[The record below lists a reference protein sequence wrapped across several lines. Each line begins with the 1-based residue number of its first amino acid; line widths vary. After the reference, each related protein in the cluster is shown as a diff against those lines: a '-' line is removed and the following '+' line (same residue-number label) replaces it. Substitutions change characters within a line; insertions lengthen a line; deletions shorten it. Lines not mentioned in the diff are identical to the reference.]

1 MSRLDFELEELR
13 KAKKER
19 EKARKGSNVDKAI
32 RKEEAVMQA
41 RQSLQDQPM
50 RVSSGET
57 PTESTV
63 KQPEGSAA
71 SSASKASA
79 IAGAAGML
87 SSKGGGQGG
96 GLVGGAASGAMAGA
110 AFGPQGAIIGG
121 AVGAGLGVL
130 KSKQAQR
137 QAKQELENKKLM
149 AKANIEDQKTQ
160 RIQNALQSL
169 QSSFT
174 SSLLSS
180 SGSIRI

>member
-87 SSKGGGQGG
+87 SSKGGGQGLIG
-96 GLVGGAASGAMAGA
+96 GGAQGASTGFMVGGA
-110 AFGPQGAIIGG
+110 PGAIVGG

>member
-1 MSRLDFELEELR
+1 MYRIDFESDKLR
-13 KAKKER
+13 KSKKEL
-19 EKARKGSNVDKAI
+19 EAARKGTNPDKIIKKQREVTKAS
-32 RKEEAVMQA
+32 QA
-41 RQSLQDQPM
+41 LQTQPM

-87 SSKGGGQGG
+87 SSKGGGQGLIG
-96 GLVGGAASGAMAGA
+96 GGAQGAMTGA

-130 KSKQAQR
+130 KAKQAQR

-149 AKANIEDQKTQ
+149 AKANIEDQKAQ